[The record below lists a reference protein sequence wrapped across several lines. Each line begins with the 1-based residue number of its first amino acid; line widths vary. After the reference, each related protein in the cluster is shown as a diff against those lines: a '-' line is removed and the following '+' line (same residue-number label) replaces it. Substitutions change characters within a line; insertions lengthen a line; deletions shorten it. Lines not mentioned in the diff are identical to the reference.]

1 MDTSLLRA
9 VIDSVSEAVVVIG
22 PDGIILL
29 ANGAW
34 RDFSIANGTVPGRP
48 AGRTQAGAN
57 YLEVCQDSAGRDPGQ
72 GSGLR
77 ALEGIHAVLSGVAQH
92 FRMEYPCHSPSR
104 ERWFS
109 MRVLPVDLAGAR
121 GAVITHVDI
130 TENKHAEQAL
140 AESEERFN
148 LFMDNLPAAV
158 FIKDSEGR
166 VIYFNRY
173 MAEMVGPRDWR
184 GRSTRDFFPPELAE
198 AMIADDRRSLE
209 AGFVLRE
216 ESVPDARG
224 VTRLFQT
231 RKFRIDGQGRA
242 PLLGAIAVDIT
253 EHKEM
258 EDQVRRLAFFDQLT
272 GLCNRS
278 MLADRLGLALA
289 ACKRDGSHG
298 AVLFLDLDNF
308 KALNDAHGHEVGDL
322 LLVETGRRLRQ
333 CVREVDTVARFGGDE
348 FVLVIGD
355 LSAREQEAL
364 GQAGAIA
371 EMLRAALDRPF
382 RLVVREDGQADATV
396 EHHCTASIGVA
407 LFDGGAPG
415 PDRLLGRADRAMY
428 SAKVAGCNTIRC
440 HGASGA

>member
-1 MDTSLLRA
+1 M
-9 VIDSVSEAVVVIG
+9 
-22 PDGIILL
+22 
-29 ANGAW
+29 
-34 RDFSIANGTVPGRP
+34 
-48 AGRTQAGAN
+48 
-57 YLEVCQDSAGRDPGQ
+57 
-72 GSGLR
+72 
-77 ALEGIHAVLSGVAQH
+77 
-92 FRMEYPCHSPSR
+92 
-104 ERWFS
+104 
-109 MRVLPVDLAGAR
+109 
-121 GAVITHVDI
+121 
-130 TENKHAEQAL
+130 
-140 AESEERFN
+140 
-148 LFMDNLPAAV
+148 
-158 FIKDSEGR
+158 
-166 VIYFNRY
+166 
-173 MAEMVGPRDWR
+173 
-184 GRSTRDFFPPELAE
+184 
-198 AMIADDRRSLE
+198 
-209 AGFVLRE
+209 
-216 ESVPDARG
+216 
-224 VTRLFQT
+224 
-231 RKFRIDGQGRA
+231 
-242 PLLGAIAVDIT
+242 
-253 EHKEM
+253 
-258 EDQVRRLAFFDQLT
+258 RRLAFFDQLT